1 MAGDYWMI
9 APTYEVNLYLNGVLI
24 GDCRSIAQ
32 DLKWVRRRTKKGVD
46 EIDFTLNDVLFNNWC
61 IARNTDI
68 NSMLKPYALECR
80 LKRNG
85 IEVVGGFLATMPAY
99 SPNGTSANLDM
110 RFDGY
115 LNLLAGVYI
124 RPVGTVTGNMDQLID
139 QYIKEAD
146 TRASNAGKAFGFKQ
160 GYLEGLPQIEQTFDN
175 YKSTKD
181 WFCDRC
187 DNTTGAGPF
196 DIIFDADK
204 TYNVY
209 SQQNAGDIITDWV
222 ASYPANINYASA
234 ISISASEVSGFASA
248 VIGLGSGEVSSNSD
262 ENTAITSFNMNA
274 EKVAEYGY
282 VEELMQNSSISVQE
296 TLDDKV
302 ETELSIKSKT
312 VWQPQITLIGRQ
324 IEPKPTG
331 ANKIWICDVITIKN
345 TEDLTGMTNGQ
356 FRVNE
361 LAVSVNQTGAENIK
375 PTLERY

>member
-1 MAGDYWMI
+1 MAGDYRLM
-9 APTYEVNLYLNGVLI
+9 APTYEVNLYLNGTLI

-32 DLKWVRRRTKKGVD
+32 DLKWARRRTKAGVD
-46 EIDFTLNDVLFNNWC
+46 EIDFTLNDVLFSDWC

-85 IEVVGGFLATMPAY
+85 IEIVGGFLATMPAY
-99 SPNGTSANLDM
+99 SPNGTSANLEM
-110 RFDGY
+110 KFDGW

-124 RPVGTVTGNMDQLID
+124 RPVGTVSGNMDYLID
-139 QYIKEAD
+139 KYIKEAD
-146 TRASNAGKAFGFKQ
+146 ARALAAGKAFGFKQ
-160 GYLEGLPQIEQTFDN
+160 GTLEQLPSIEHTFDN
-175 YKSTKD
+175 YKATKD

-209 SQQNAGDIITDWV
+209 SQANAGDVITDWT
-222 ASYPANINYASA
+222 ANYPANINYTSA
-234 ISISASEVSGFASA
+234 MSISASEVSGFASA
-248 VIGLGSGEVSSNSD
+248 VIGLGSGEISSNAD
-262 ENTAITSFNMNA
+262 KNTAITSFNMNST
-274 EKVAEYGY
+274 KVMDYGY
-282 VEELMQNSSISVQE
+282 VETLMQNSSISVQE

-302 ETELSIKSKT
+302 ETQLAIKSK
-312 VWQPQITLIGRQ
+312 VIWQPQITLIGRQ
-324 IEPKPTG
+324 VEPKPTG
-331 ANKIWICDVITIKN
+331 SNKIWICDIITIKN

-361 LAVSVNQTGAENIK
+361 LQVSVSATGAETIK
-375 PTLERY
+375 PTLERV